1 MHIYIYIYDQ
11 ICMFHKLHTTKWA
24 MAMGLI
30 TKLACRIQ
38 LILAI
43 SQPAKSCYPPL

>member
-1 MHIYIYIYDQ
+1 MHIYIYDQ

-38 LILAI
+38 LFLAI